1 MVSVDMSVFIQIANF
16 LCLIWVL
23 NIVLYR
29 PIRKILLERKN
40 KVSGLEES
48 VENFSKSAKEKDS
61 EYDSGIKAARS
72 KGMAEKATLIQI
84 AEEEE
89 KAIIAKINEKAQED
103 IAKVREEIAKD
114 TEAAKN
120 QLLKQVDMFASEI
133 GKKILGRAV

>member
-1 MVSVDMSVFIQIANF
+1 
-16 LCLIWVL
+16 
-23 NIVLYR
+23 
-29 PIRKILLERKN
+29 LLERKN

-48 VENFSKSAKEKDS
+48 VENFSNSAKQKDS

-72 KGMAEKATLIQI
+72 KGMEEKAVLIQI

-103 IAKVREEIAKD
+103 IAKVREKIAKD
-114 TEAAKN
+114 AEAAKN
-120 QLLKQVDMFASEI
+120 QLLKQVDMFANEI